1 MVRSPRVCTKQVD
14 AMAIFYN
21 RIAGQ
26 NLSRL
31 EALSDGVFSIAMT
44 LLVLDLRVPAGGAIH
59 SERDLWHALVTLGPS
74 FATYSMSFL
83 TLGIFWVGQ
92 QTQHHQL
99 ARSDRGYAWINIAF
113 LMAVSLVPFSTA
125 FLAAFITYR
134 LALLVYWANLLVLG
148 VLVGGALYRARHF
161 DLIKKDTPPEFQ
173 TAFIR
178 RVVGAQL
185 LYALGAALCVFSTYW
200 SIGFIVAVQ
209 LIYAIAPRFKPFSWM

>member
-1 MVRSPRVCTKQVD
+1 MLTS
-14 AMAIFYN
+14 YN

-26 NLSRL
+26 KLSRL

-44 LLVLDLRVPAGGAIH
+44 LLVLDLHIPASATIH
-59 SERDLWHALVTLGPS
+59 NERDLWNALMTLGPS
-74 FATYSMSFL
+74 FAAYLMSFL

-92 QTQHHQL
+92 QTQHHHL
-99 ARSDRGYAWINIAF
+99 ERSDRAYAWINIAF

-134 LALLVYWANLLVLG
+134 LALLVYWANLFVLG

-173 TAFIR
+173 SAFIR
-178 RVVGAQL
+178 RVVSAQL

-209 LIYAIAPRFKPFSWM
+209 LIYAVAPRFRPFSWM